1 MTPAASAQ
9 IHFPDLAP
17 PLPFR
22 VRSAVIV
29 ARRRF
34 GVTLLLGAAVL
45 ALTTAVSE
53 GRASVAAL
61 ATTWIVAAVVGVL
74 TAARAGQWRSHVA
87 PSARLSWGVLFAG
100 LALVGPLSLHALM
113 QPWEWA
119 PDLYTRIGER
129 TFGGWVIASMWFT
142 GPSHMLFAALCFVR
156 GFRGD
161 RKPHLAL
168 IGIATTAL
176 TLVVDCL
183 WWSFY
188 GLLPTAYVALT
199 VAALLYGMRRVE
211 RMHE

>member
-9 IHFPDLAP
+9 IHVPELAP

-34 GVTLLLGAAVL
+34 GVTLLLGGLVL
-45 ALTTAVSE
+45 ALTTAVSN
-53 GRASVAAL
+53 GRASIAAMALTWIAAAL
-61 ATTWIVAAVVGVL
+61 VGVV
-74 TAARAGQWRSHVA
+74 TAARAGAWTSHEG
-87 PSARLSWGVLFAG
+87 PSARLSWGVFFAG
-100 LALVGPLSLHALM
+100 LALLGPLSLHALM

-119 PDLYTRIGER
+119 PDVYTQIGDR
-129 TFGGWVIASMWFT
+129 TFGGWVIASMWLT
-142 GPSHMLFAALCFVR
+142 GPSHIVFAVLCFVR

-161 RKPHLAL
+161 RKPPLAL
-168 IGIATTAL
+168 IAVATTAV

-183 WWSFY
+183 WWSVY
-188 GLLPTAYVALT
+188 GLLPTAYVAVT
-199 VAALLYGMRRVE
+199 VAALLYALKRVE